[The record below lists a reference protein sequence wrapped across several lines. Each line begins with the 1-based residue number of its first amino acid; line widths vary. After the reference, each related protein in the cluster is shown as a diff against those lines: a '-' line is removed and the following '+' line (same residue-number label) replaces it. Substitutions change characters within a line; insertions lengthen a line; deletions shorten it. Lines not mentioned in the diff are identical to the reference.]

1 MPVKPLS
8 PHVED
13 SALQPFLKDNF
24 SPVEYLNAVLPP
36 LSISVNSQASKQ
48 RNASSLAEVAAH
60 TQATATQLSASTA
73 RLSETL
79 TSMTDDIIRAGSR
92 LAYEVEVLRA
102 DAVALSETLNEGLAE
117 DIKLFAPQGLE
128 PTRPEAAVAKAGEA
142 SSNQA
147 AEGEHRPER
156 VPLSDEPPDLARLRM
171 LSTVRER
178 LDSVVQVFD
187 QAMQ

>member
-8 PHVED
+8 PQVED

-24 SPVEYLNAVLPP
+24 NPVEYLNSVLPP

-60 TQATATQLSASTA
+60 TQATATQLSTSTA

-79 TSMTDDIIRAGSR
+79 TTMTDDILRAGSR

-102 DAVALSETLNEGLAE
+102 DAVSLSETLNEGLAE

-128 PTRPEAAVAKAGEA
+128 PTRPEAAVAKV
-142 SSNQA
+142 
-147 AEGEHRPER
+147 AEGEHPPEK